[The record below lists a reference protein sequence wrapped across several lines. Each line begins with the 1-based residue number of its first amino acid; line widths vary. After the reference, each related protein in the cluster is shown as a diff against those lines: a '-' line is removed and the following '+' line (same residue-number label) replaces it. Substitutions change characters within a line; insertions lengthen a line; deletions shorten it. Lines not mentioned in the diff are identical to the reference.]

1 MSHTGITV
9 GIDIATAHVRVV
21 ALDGETPGRLIGP
34 VELPLPTPI
43 KDSAGWVS
51 QDSAYATTTRQV
63 LASLTALLG
72 PVDTQRIRALS
83 ITATSGTLVPTDS
96 QGGVVCDA
104 LMYNDTRGDAFVAEV
119 AAEFLPD
126 RPHASLG
133 RLWWLAHNTAA
144 DLVLSPTD
152 VVARDMTNGVVVATD
167 NSHHL
172 KTGIDP
178 VGLTWPEGAC
188 EALGIPATVLPDL
201 GPSGVVVGVVDD
213 GYATAVGLPTGVTIV
228 SGMTDGCTSQIATGG
243 IGVGDSVGVLGT
255 TFVLKATSATP
266 VTDITKGVYSHLS
279 PDGVFLPGGA
289 SNVGLGS
296 MPSELLVGPKQT
308 LHDTIEKAGQAG
320 LSSTAHYPL
329 PGTGERFPF
338 SVRSARATLASAPT
352 SLLDHVRSVM
362 EGVAFVERLGLEVLE
377 SYGALLT
384 RHHVSGGGSKS
395 MVWNEVR
402 ASVLNRTL
410 TIPRYSDS
418 AVGAA
423 LIAAQA
429 LSSTTLAETT
439 QALLPP
445 AHQVDPRAEWRTP
458 LEDRWGEFL
467 DMLENAGYIEP
478 RKPGS
483 S

>member
-1 MSHTGITV
+1 M

-21 ALDGETPGRLIGP
+21 ALDLETPGHIIGP
-34 VELPLPTPI
+34 VELPLPAPV
-43 KDSAGWVS
+43 KNSAGWVS
-51 QDSAYATTTRQV
+51 QDAVYATTTRQV

-72 PVDTQRIRALS
+72 PMDTQRIRALS
-83 ITATSGTLVPTDS
+83 ITGTSGTLVPTNAR
-96 QGGVVCDA
+96 GGVVGDA
-104 LMYNDTRGDAFVAEV
+104 VMYNDTRGDSFVAEV
-119 AAEFLPD
+119 AATFLPD

-133 RLWWLAHNTAA
+133 RLWWLAHHTQA
-144 DLVLSPTD
+144 DLVLSPAD
-152 VVARDMTNGVVVATD
+152 VVARDMTNGGVVATD

-188 EALGIPATVLPDL
+188 EALGIPPTVMPDL
-201 GPSGVVVGVVDD
+201 GPSGVVVGVIDD
-213 GYATAVGLPTGVTIV
+213 GYATHVGLPTGVAIV

-296 MPSELLVGPKQT
+296 MPPELLSGPRHA
-308 LHDTIEKAGQAG
+308 LHDAIEEAGQAG

-329 PGTGERFPF
+329 PGVGERFPF
-338 SVRSARATLASAPT
+338 SVPSAQATLASTPT

-377 SYGALLT
+377 SYGAVLT

-395 MVWNEVR
+395 VVWNEVR
-402 ASVLNRTL
+402 ASVLDRTL
-410 TIPRYSDS
+410 TVPRYSDS

-423 LIAAQA
+423 LIAAKA
-429 LSSTTLAETT
+429 RWSTTLTETAR
-439 QALLPP
+439 ALLPP
-445 AHQVDPRAEWRTP
+445 PHQVEPRTQWKAP

-467 DMLENAGYIEP
+467 DMLQKAGYIEP
-478 RKPGS
+478 GQPGNP
-483 S
+483 